1 MQTMSEREDKNIKLC
16 LRQKKKKKI
25 QTENNPHCRSEYDM
39 PF

>member
-16 LRQKKKKKI
+16 LRQKKKKI